1 MRSSTLLTVAFAA
14 TLTLITTAPNTILP
28 PTPTGSRCIDVKPV
42 CPPGTEPICLCESD
56 ISLNCKWI
64 CASPG
69 AR

>member
-1 MRSSTLLTVAFAA
+1 MRTSTLLTVAFAA
-14 TLTLITTAPNTILP
+14 MLAAITTAPNTIPP
-28 PTPTGSRCIDVKPV
+28 PTPTGSRCIDVKPI
-42 CPPGTEPICLCESD
+42 CEPGKHPICLCESD

>member
-14 TLTLITTAPNTILP
+14 MLAAITTAPNTIPP

>member
-1 MRSSTLLTVAFAA
+1 MRSSTLLTVALVA
-14 TLTLITTAPNTILP
+14 TLTFVVTAPNA
-28 PTPTGSRCIDVKPV
+28 TPRPSPNGSRCIDVRPV

-56 ISLNCKWI
+56 ISLNCKWV